1 MVIRAPVECPTT
13 VVPNQ
18 GLLRRIVFV
27 DPIPTPSILIIS
39 SSILI
44 KSPPKN
50 DVIPVKYA
58 VFSDIK
64 SCLDNEDV
72 IALDTTGDW
81 IKLSIATITFAF
93 WLVALKVWE
102 DPIPTEV
109 KLRTSGIDFNAFWA
123 LEASLIKLLLTFTT

>member
-1 MVIRAPVECPTT
+1 M
-13 VVPNQ
+13 
-18 GLLRRIVFV
+18 
-27 DPIPTPSILIIS
+27 
-39 SSILI
+39 I

-50 DVIPVKYA
+50 DVIPVKYTIL
-58 VFSDIK
+58 SDINIF
-64 SCLDNEDV
+64 LDSEDV
-72 IALDTTGDW
+72 IAVDTTGDW

-123 LEASLIKLLLTFTT
+123 LEDSFIKLLLTFTT

>member
-1 MVIRAPVECPTT
+1 M
-13 VVPNQ
+13 
-18 GLLRRIVFV
+18 

-64 SCLDNEDV
+64 SCLDNVDV

-93 WLVALKVWE
+93 WLVALNV
-102 DPIPTEV
+102 
-109 KLRTSGIDFNAFWA
+109 
-123 LEASLIKLLLTFTT
+123 